1 MKNRVLRVIGG
12 VPLVL
17 MTVLCVASWW
27 NGWLFYVD
35 DAGAY
40 HRGVLFGL
48 QIALPYTYVFV
59 TLISAIVYTLT
70 RREKRSAVIMTIAL
84 IPALICSVLQ
94 VVAGG
99 SYVLVGLTFATM
111 FVYIE
116 LCMEDIRKIE
126 KLAMLEESKKELE
139 EALDMATRANNAK
152 TVFLN
157 SMSHDIRTPMNAII
171 GFTDLLSE
179 NLDDK
184 EKAGDY
190 IAKIR
195 SSSDYLLS
203 LINNVLEMARIESVK
218 TELD

>member
-1 MKNRVLRVIGG
+1 MCIRDR
-12 VPLVL
+12 
-17 MTVLCVASWW
+17 
-27 NGWLFYVD
+27 
-35 DAGAY
+35 
-40 HRGVLFGL
+40 
-48 QIALPYTYVFV
+48 
-59 TLISAIVYTLT
+59 
-70 RREKRSAVIMTIAL
+70 L

-99 SYVLVGLTFATM
+99 SYVLVGLTFAAM

-195 SSSDYLLS
+195 SSSD
-203 LINNVLEMARIESVK
+203 
-218 TELD
+218 